1 MKIKGVDHITIN
13 MVNVKESFD
22 FYENVI
28 GLERIKNVDM
38 GDHELYLYDLSDIKL
53 ELIEYKEEQKRIQ
66 AGNTDV
72 GVYRHFALCVDDFEE
87 CRRRCEQAGYGINM
101 YPEYIEQIGQ
111 TVMLI
116 RDPNGV
122 EIEMIQA

>member
-1 MKIKGVDHITIN
+1 MEIKCVDHITIN

-28 GLERIKNVDM
+28 GLKRIKNVDM
-38 GDHELYLYDLSDIKL
+38 GDHELYLYGLSDIKL
-53 ELIEYKEEQKRIQ
+53 ELIAYKEDQKHIC

-72 GVYRHFALCVDDFEE
+72 GVYRHFALCVDDLEE
-87 CRRRCEQAGYGINM
+87 CKRRCERAGYGINM
-101 YPEYIEQIGQ
+101 HPKYIEQIGQ

-116 RDPNGV
+116 KDPNGV

>member
-1 MKIKGVDHITIN
+1 MEIKGVDHITIN
-13 MVNVKESFD
+13 MINVKESFD

-28 GLERIKNVDM
+28 GLKRIKNVDM
-38 GDHELYLYDLSDIKL
+38 GDHELYLYKLSDIKL
-53 ELIEYKEEQKRIQ
+53 ELIEYKEEQKHIC

-72 GVYRHFALCVDDFEE
+72 GVYRHFALCVDDLEE
-87 CRRRCEQAGYGINM
+87 CKDRCERAGYGINM
-101 YPEYIEQIGQ
+101 YPEFIEQIGQ

-116 RDPNGV
+116 KDPNGV